1 MPFFKKKFLTGKG
14 SDEHYESVHE
24 FGWLSC
30 LLKEKEGI
38 NGDKRYDEG
47 EVLIANRLN
56 DDKIDSILFLNS
68 MPAIIIIINLN
79 SSFVIAC
86 WRYANKKKVKK
97 GEETCYL
104 LTPSSNAR
112 STHCK

>member
-1 MPFFKKKFLTGKG
+1 MT
-14 SDEHYESVHE
+14 
-24 FGWLSC
+24 
-30 LLKEKEGI
+30 I

-56 DDKIDSILFLNS
+56 DDKSDSILFLNS

-79 SSFVIAC
+79 SSFVTTR
-86 WRYANKKKVKK
+86 WRYAKVKK

-104 LTPSSNAR
+104 LTPSSSAMLQIIYNK
-112 STHCK
+112 STAHTKD

>member
-1 MPFFKKKFLTGKG
+1 MT
-14 SDEHYESVHE
+14 
-24 FGWLSC
+24 
-30 LLKEKEGI
+30 I

-79 SSFVIAC
+79 SSFVITR
-86 WRYANKKKVKK
+86 WLYANIKSRREKKPA
-97 GEETCYL
+97 TYL
-104 LTPSSNAR
+104 LLHFIEFVILQIIYNN
-112 STHCK
+112 STAEFEKEFFTKD